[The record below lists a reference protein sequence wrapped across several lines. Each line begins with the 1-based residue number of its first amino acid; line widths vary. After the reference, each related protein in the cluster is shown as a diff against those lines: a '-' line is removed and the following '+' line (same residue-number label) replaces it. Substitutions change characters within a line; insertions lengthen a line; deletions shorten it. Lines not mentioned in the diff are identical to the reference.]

1 VEPGSITVEVTESAA
16 VKDVEQAAAALESGA
31 RSASRSR
38 SMITALASRRSAI
51 CSGLPASELKIDKS
65 FIQNIVAD
73 NRDAIMVRSTV
84 ALAHQLGMKVVAEG
98 VEDDATLALLREFG
112 CDVAQGWLIGKPM
125 PREQLEAML
134 DQSAALA
141 A

>member
-1 VEPGSITVEVTESAA
+1 
-16 VKDVEQAAAALESGA
+16 VKDVEQAAAALEEW
-31 RSASRSR
+31 RS
-38 SMITALASRRSAI
+38 LGVAI
-51 CSGLPASELKIDKS
+51 SIDDYGTGQSSLGYLQRVAGKRAEDRQE
-65 FIQNIVAD
+65 FHPEYRAD